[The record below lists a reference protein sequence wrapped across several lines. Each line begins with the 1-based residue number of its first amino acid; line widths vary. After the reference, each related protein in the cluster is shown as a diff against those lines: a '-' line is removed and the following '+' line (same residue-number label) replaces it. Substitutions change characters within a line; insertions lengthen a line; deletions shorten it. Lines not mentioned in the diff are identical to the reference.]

1 MDLSPKKSPS
11 EFMEAQNYNVV
22 FDPFTERNFI
32 KTFSKKYKSAW
43 DKTEQDIV
51 EVCKRIDAMLEY
63 SRADLISVSQQYKL
77 VKLDFAVAGT
87 QTSPKSSGNRCIL
100 LIDEDIRRGTV
111 LLVYSKNNIGSPNET
126 QKWQTVIRSQFPG
139 ISDIFRV

>member
-1 MDLSPKKSPS
+1 
-11 EFMEAQNYNVV
+11 MEAQNYSVI
-22 FDPFTERNFI
+22 FDPFTERNYI

-63 SRADLISVSQQYKL
+63 SRADLISTSQQHKL

-100 LIDEDIRRGTV
+100 HIDEDIRRVTV
-111 LLVYSKNNIGSPNET
+111 LLVYSKNDIGSPNET
-126 QKWQTVIRSQFPG
+126 QKWKKVIKSQFPH
-139 ISDIFRV
+139 ISLLFTI